1 MRKEYRRYD
10 HRLRNMI
17 ARSGS
22 IDDLLNLKIPKS
34 TLKSWIKNG
43 PKDYFKCHCRSYKK
57 SNT

>member
-10 HRLRNMI
+10 HRLRNMV

-22 IDDLLNLKIPKS
+22 IESYIGLDIPKS

-43 PKDYFKCHCRSYKK
+43 PKEYITID
-57 SNT
+57 